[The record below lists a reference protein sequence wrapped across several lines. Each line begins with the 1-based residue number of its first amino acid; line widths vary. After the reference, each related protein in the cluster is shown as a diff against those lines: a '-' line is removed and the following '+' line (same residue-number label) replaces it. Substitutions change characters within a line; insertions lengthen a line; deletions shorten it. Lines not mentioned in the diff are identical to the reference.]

1 MPFTDGC
8 GFNPYVPAGT
18 QVGVVFHDKSLLQL
32 VYDAI
37 DQQVGNFLR
46 VKNNYNTDFDPN
58 ISYGYRALLGNLK
71 FESGQTVGSVFL
83 QNERAWLDLARHMNL
98 EDSWNEVLMAFGGM
112 ADQPLNM
119 SAEVQLVYE
128 PYVSQG
134 RTLSHIHYKIVRCET
149 ASELLRDAKKPHKN
163 MLTKEAQAAVAACAS
178 LLD

>member
-1 MPFTDGC
+1 MI
-8 GFNPYVPAGT
+8 
-18 QVGVVFHDKSLLQL
+18 HDKALLQL

-37 DQQVGNFLR
+37 DQKVGKFLR
-46 VKNNYNTDFDPN
+46 VKNNYNKSFDPN

-83 QNERAWLDLARHMNL
+83 QNEEAWLNLAKHMNL
-98 EDSWNEVLMAFGGM
+98 EDSWNEVIMAFEDMG
-112 ADQPLNM
+112 DRPLNM
-119 SAEVQLVYE
+119 CAEVQLVYE

-134 RTLSHIHYKIVRCET
+134 RKLSHIHYKIVRCGT

-163 MLTKEAQAAVAACAS
+163 MLTKEAEAAVAACAS